1 MGIVMDKEVI
11 GSLLELVISTLFC
24 WVDQDLLYFYNTNYL
39 KYILANLELSSPLN
53 SRLNITLQSFGK
65 FHQNCTYLVHV

>member
-24 WVDQDLLYFYNTNYL
+24 WVDQDLLYFYNNNYL
-39 KYILANLELSSPLN
+39 KYILANLELSSSLN

-65 FHQNCTYLVHV
+65 FH

>member
-1 MGIVMDKEVI
+1 MDKEVI

-24 WVDQDLLYFYNTNYL
+24 WVDQDLLYFYNNNYL
-39 KYILANLELSSPLN
+39 KYILANLELSSSLN

-65 FHQNCTYLVHV
+65 FH